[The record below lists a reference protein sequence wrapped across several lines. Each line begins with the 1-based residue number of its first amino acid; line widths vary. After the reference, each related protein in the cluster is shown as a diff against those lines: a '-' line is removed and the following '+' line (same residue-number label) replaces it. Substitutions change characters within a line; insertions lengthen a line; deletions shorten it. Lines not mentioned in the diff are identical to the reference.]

1 VQKTPEMEHSDFD
14 RRESGTQTHHDK
26 YNVMK
31 VDKEVTCKTTDLKP
45 PLKQRTFVPYLISLI
60 TLFGFCFCF
69 FMFFGFFLGLNSDIT
84 CFQSYV
90 YPLWLVFH
98 IPVVIYVE
106 HVQILYYGE
115 DSAMKVI

>member
-1 VQKTPEMEHSDFD
+1 MQKTPEMEHSDFD
-14 RRESGTQTHHDK
+14 RGESGTQTHHDK

-60 TLFGFCFCF
+60 TPFFCFL
-69 FMFFGFFLGLNSDIT
+69 FFLGLNSDIT
-84 CFQSYV
+84 CFQRYV

-98 IPVVIYVE
+98 ILVVIYVK